1 MTVRKFNPITPG
13 TRFRVGNTYS
23 ELTTDKPERFGI
35 AVRHPDGTLAEFVE
49 KPDTPPSNLASTG
62 VFVLDEKIFEYKLE
76 KETKGEFYHTDVIRE
91 YAKDY
96 PIAVVEQK
104 LWWPVAYPEDVERV
118 DKLLSAKL
126 SSVEV

>member
-1 MTVRKFNPITPG
+1 
-13 TRFRVGNTYS
+13 
-23 ELTTDKPERFGI
+23 
-35 AVRHPDGTLAEFVE
+35 
-49 KPDTPPSNLASTG
+49 
-62 VFVLDEKIFEYKLE
+62 VLDEKIFDYELGT
-76 KETKGEFYHTDVIRE
+76 ETKGEFYHTDVIRE

-126 SSVEV
+126 DSVEV